1 MLGKL
6 WTLKLK
12 CLNKSLQNI
21 FAHSMSQINWYSET
35 TVIFTCMV
43 TLPSGNTNT
52 SLSINTSTVFDNHFT
67 WVSWLI
73 SLIPL
78 EILYEELP
86 RSQ

>member
-35 TVIFTCMV
+35 SVIFTCMV
-43 TLPSGNTNT
+43 TLSYGNTNT
-52 SLSINTSTVFDNHFT
+52 SYQSILLLCLTTI
-67 WVSWLI
+67 L
-73 SLIPL
+73 L
-78 EILYEELP
+78 EYHG
-86 RSQ
+86 